1 MCGIGM
7 ITFKRPEQCKYQ
19 RSCNGLVSAHAVV
32 LLASAQRPVLG
43 LSISQCKSTY
53 IIQTLPNLVF
63 SGAALACAACL
74 KPLVNMPI

>member
-1 MCGIGM
+1 MA
-7 ITFKRPEQCKYQ
+7 
-19 RSCNGLVSAHAVV
+19 LVSAHAV

-63 SGAALACAACL
+63 SGAALVCAACL
-74 KPLVNMPI
+74 KPLVNMPV